1 MKVDRWA
8 APQKLPVGDN
18 FAAETITCEE
28 ALQFCERFTQ
38 QERKASRISA
48 DWEYTLPT
56 EAQWEYACRAGT
68 TTRFFFGD
76 NIDDMADYVWFRQ
89 REPHPIGLKKPNA
102 WGIHDTSGSVWEW
115 CRDWYLD
122 SPAGGTDP
130 YTDKPGP
137 RGKRRTT
144 RGSCYN
150 YDAKSARCPVEIH
163 TERDSLP
170 GFIQRSDSESR

>member
-56 EAQWEYACRAGT
+56 EAQW
-68 TTRFFFGD
+68 
-76 NIDDMADYVWFRQ
+76 
-89 REPHPIGLKKPNA
+89 
-102 WGIHDTSGSVWEW
+102 
-115 CRDWYLD
+115 
-122 SPAGGTDP
+122 
-130 YTDKPGP
+130 
-137 RGKRRTT
+137 
-144 RGSCYN
+144 
-150 YDAKSARCPVEIH
+150 
-163 TERDSLP
+163 
-170 GFIQRSDSESR
+170 